1 MGQLVNKTALILGV
15 ALYTVAS
22 FASDIALPTP
32 QTSGGMPLMD
42 AMSARRSERTFSPRE
57 LDLQTVSNILW
68 SAYGISSPDGKR
80 TIPTARNLQNLQV
93 YALTAQGAFL
103 YDATG
108 NKLVEITD
116 KDLRPLLAEKQ
127 AYAGIAPLTLI
138 FVGDGGKYDGMHAGS
153 AYQNAALYCMS
164 AGLNQVVRGLIDSE
178 ALAKELR
185 LDNSQS
191 VIVSLTI
198 GRKPD

>member
-22 FASDIALPTP
+22 FASDIALPIP

-153 AYQNAALYCMS
+153 AYQNVALYCMS

>member
-1 MGQLVNKTALILGV
+1 MGQLITKTALILGV

-22 FASDIALPTP
+22 FASDIALPIP

>member
-15 ALYTVAS
+15 ALYTATS
-22 FASDIALPTP
+22 FAADISLPTP

-42 AMSARRSERTFSPRE
+42 VISARRSERTFSPRE

-80 TIPTARNLQNLQV
+80 TIPTARNLQNLRV
-93 YALTAQGAFL
+93 YALTPKGAFL

-108 NKLVEITD
+108 NKLVEVTN

-127 AYAGIAPLTLI
+127 AYAGVAPLTLI

-153 AYQNAALYCMS
+153 AYQNAALYCVS
-164 AGLNQVVRGLIDSE
+164 AGLNQVVRGLVDNE

-185 LDNSQS
+185 LDNSQA